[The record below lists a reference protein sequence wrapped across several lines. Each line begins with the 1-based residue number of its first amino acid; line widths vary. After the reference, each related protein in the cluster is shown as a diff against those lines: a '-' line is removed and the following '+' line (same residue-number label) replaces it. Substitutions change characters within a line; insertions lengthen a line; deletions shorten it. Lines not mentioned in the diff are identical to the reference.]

1 MPSTNGGDI
10 EFTER
15 MSAASDVGQ
24 GDTEVSLVT
33 NAPDVTQSL
42 LKLGRRTDSLLDG
55 RCKHEARKARPWLPS
70 RCIDDGSGNLGP
82 GKAPPRVQRSSPS
95 RRDSC
100 TTTPGNRVTFAPLGT
115 SRCIC
120 FASAAKDLKPAS
132 SREVWLHNAATGLAS
147 RTAIHINCRRL
158 G

>member
-42 LKLGRRTDSLLDG
+42 LKLGRRTDSLLDS

-70 RCIDDGSGNLGP
+70 RCIDDGSGTSVRTSP
-82 GKAPPRVQRSSPS
+82 PPRSS
-95 RRDSC
+95 
-100 TTTPGNRVTFAPLGT
+100 AP
-115 SRCIC
+115 R
-120 FASAAKDLKPAS
+120 P
-132 SREVWLHNAATGLAS
+132 VAATRA
-147 RTAIHINCRRL
+147 RRRP
-158 G
+158 GIA

>member
-1 MPSTNGGDI
+1 MRRYQAMPSTNGGDI

-55 RCKHEARKARPWLPS
+55 RCKHEARKAGPWLPS
-70 RCIDDGSGNLGP
+70 RCIDDGSGNFGP
-82 GKAPPRVQRSSPS
+82 GKAPATRPALLAQSPRLVDDDARKS
-95 RRDSC
+95 RNLR
-100 TTTPGNRVTFAPLGT
+100 
-115 SRCIC
+115 
-120 FASAAKDLKPAS
+120 
-132 SREVWLHNAATGLAS
+132 AS
-147 RTAIHINCRRL
+147 RDQQMYLLRFRRKGL
-158 G
+158 ETR

>member
-1 MPSTNGGDI
+1 MRRYQAMPSTNGGDI

-82 GKAPPRVQRSSPS
+82 GKAPATRPALLAQSPRLVHDDARKS
-95 RRDSC
+95 RNLR
-100 TTTPGNRVTFAPLGT
+100 
-115 SRCIC
+115 
-120 FASAAKDLKPAS
+120 
-132 SREVWLHNAATGLAS
+132 AS
-147 RTAIHINCRRL
+147 RDQQMYLLRFRRKGL
-158 G
+158 ETR